1 MRLAAVA
8 TALLLVGCGADDGDT
23 AAAGPTSTAPP
34 ATSAPAPTTAADVP
48 RVLIAGD
55 SVMEEA
61 AGALTYAIEATGAAH
76 AAFALG
82 PDLPRDAADVAVWQA
97 ALDEHRPD
105 LVVVS
110 VGHWEYLEVLGDF
123 AEGDLLEPGT
133 YASEILDPFADLVT
147 ADGARLLWVGPL
159 VIEDAEEAEF
169 VDGLQR
175 DFEALAERRDDVDFV
190 DADTWVAPDGFRAT
204 LPGPDGQPVPVRRA
218 DGIHLCPEGQVLLAE
233 GLLSVSRRRAR
244 ADAVT
249 DLGRRVAGGAAAR
262 TGRLCARLPGRLIA
276 VRRRGPRG
284 PRGARRPG
292 AGPAGARPGPPAGD
306 RSGAASACV
315 RTRAGG

>member
-1 MRLAAVA
+1 MSPVRGLAAVA

-34 ATSAPAPTTAADVP
+34 ATSAPAPTTAVDVP

-61 AGALTYAIEATGAAH
+61 AGALTYAIEATSGAH

-82 PDLPRDAADVAVWQA
+82 PDLPRDAADIAVWQA

-123 AEGDLLEPGT
+123 AEGDRLAPGT

-159 VIEDAEEAEF
+159 VIDDPDESEF

-204 LPGPDGQPVPVRRA
+204 LPGPDGQPVPIRRA

-233 GLLSVSRRRAR
+233 GLLSVIADELELTPSPTWADEWRAEQP
-244 ADAVT
+244 T
-249 DLGRRVAGGAAAR
+249 EPGG
-262 TGRLCARLPGRLIA
+262 CAPDYQ
-276 VRRRGPRG
+276 
-284 PRGARRPG
+284 
-292 AGPAGARPGPPAGD
+292 GD
-306 RSGAASACV
+306 
-315 RTRAGG
+315 